1 MRPRLHQLI
10 AALLLSCPVPAQV
23 PPVHRELLQIP
34 SAKGATLPSLLLSA
48 SGSPRAVAILFPGG
62 AGYVGLGSRPFDAVL
77 GPRGNFLVRSA
88 PLLVAPDL
96 AVAIVDCPSDIRT
109 GMDDDF
115 RMGDRH
121 AADIRALQSALRARF
136 KDVKVFLVG
145 TSRGT
150 VSAAYA
156 AAALG
161 TGVDGLVL
169 TSTVF
174 ASNRQH
180 LGLSRFRFESLK
192 APLLLVHHAEDGCTV
207 CPYSAAERLAPRA
220 ALITV
225 RGGSEPESGPCDPL
239 SNHGFFGREAEVA
252 RAIRAWM
259 LGQPFAKD
267 IP

>member
-1 MRPRLHQLI
+1 MRPRLQPWI
-10 AALLLSCPVPAQV
+10 AVLLSACPGLAQAPAVQ
-23 PPVHRELLQIP
+23 PELLQLA
-34 SAKGATLPSLLLSA
+34 SAKGTTLPCLLLSA
-48 SGSPRAVAILFPGG
+48 SASPRAVAILFPGG
-62 AGYVGLGSRPFDAVL
+62 SGYVGLGSRPLGTVL

-88 PLLVAPDL
+88 PHFVDPDL
-96 AVAIVDCPSDIRT
+96 AVLVIDCPSDVRT

-121 AADIRALQSALRARF
+121 LADIRTVLAALRARF
-136 KDVKVFLVG
+136 REAKVFLVG

-156 AAALG
+156 AEALG
-161 TGVDGLVL
+161 KSIDGLVL

-174 ASNRQH
+174 ASNKQH
-180 LGLSRFRFESLK
+180 LGLSRFRFDALTM
-192 APLLLVHHAEDGCTV
+192 PLLLVHHAEDGCTV
-207 CPYSAAERLAPRA
+207 CPYSMAERLAARA
-220 ALITV
+220 ALVTV
-225 RGGSEPESGPCDPL
+225 RSGLAPESGPCDPL

-259 LGQPFAKD
+259 LGQPFARD